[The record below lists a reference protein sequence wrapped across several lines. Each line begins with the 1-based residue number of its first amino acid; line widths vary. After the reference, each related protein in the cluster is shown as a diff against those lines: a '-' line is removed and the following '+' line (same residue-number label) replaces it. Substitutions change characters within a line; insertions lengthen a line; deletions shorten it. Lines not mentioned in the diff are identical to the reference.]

1 MTSSLRLWLWYLS
14 LPLSRANVIKW
25 GPFRVSA
32 EFPQS
37 IQLKSCFH
45 LFHLQSWC
53 FLIRLPRYSLALWE
67 VCSRRGRSGLGGSRL
82 EMLQKGLGSLLPS
95 RRRRFLS
102 TASQVFENHHRLLKN
117 HIMSQNINYPETWQ
131 EIQYVAIA
139 YKRTKQTC
147 ITCLNYS
154 IRSMY
159 YSMNIGYQCVNNS
172 NNGFQ
177 CSRQLSLCQDMDWG
191 YFFFHFH
198 ADHLTWFLNKQIK
211 LCGVQ
216 FMVPN

>member
-14 LPLSRANVIKW
+14 LPLSRAKVIKW
-25 GPFRVSA
+25 EPFQVSA

-82 EMLQKGLGSLLPS
+82 EMLQKGFGSLLPS

-117 HIMSQNINYPETWQ
+117 HIMSQNINYPETLTGNSVCSYCLQ
-131 EIQYVAIA
+131 EDKTNMHYVF
-139 YKRTKQTC
+139 KLQHKEHLLFNEHR
-147 ITCLNYS
+147 L
-154 IRSMY
+154 SM
-159 YSMNIGYQCVNNS
+159 C
-172 NNGFQ
+172 
-177 CSRQLSLCQDMDWG
+177 
-191 YFFFHFH
+191 
-198 ADHLTWFLNKQIK
+198 K
-211 LCGVQ
+211 
-216 FMVPN
+216 